1 MLGLVLVPGLLAAG
15 IGTLIFVGL
24 NDLTGL
30 GTFSLSIPGLPV
42 FTHPTG
48 VLFLWAI
55 AMAVVCTFLGSAI
68 RVAGLALQSIVLR
81 NRLIWTPV
89 AGLVIA
95 GAAIAFAELTGKGPE
110 NVLFSGQDALPGLV
124 LNASAWTV
132 GALIVLVLA
141 KTIAYAVSL
150 SGFRGGP
157 IFPAMFIGSAIGV
170 AASHLPGLPLVPS
183 VAMGIG
189 AMCTVMLGLP
199 LTSTLLAVM
208 LFSSDGLSV
217 TPLVIV
223 AVVISYVLSAHLPHR
238 LSDLRRKPT
247 APVDLDLAPADGV

>member
-1 MLGLVLVPGLLAAG
+1 M
-15 IGTLIFVGL
+15 
-24 NDLTGL
+24 
-30 GTFSLSIPGLPV
+30 
-42 FTHPTG
+42 
-48 VLFLWAI
+48 
-55 AMAVVCTFLGSAI
+55 
-68 RVAGLALQSIVLR
+68 
-81 NRLIWTPV
+81 
-89 AGLVIA
+89 
-95 GAAIAFAELTGKGPE
+95 
-110 NVLFSGQDALPGLV
+110 
-124 LNASAWTV
+124 
-132 GALIVLVLA
+132 
-141 KTIAYAVSL
+141 SL

-247 APVDLDLAPADGV
+247 TPVDLDLAPAGGS

>member
-30 GTFSLSIPGLPV
+30 GTFSLSIPRLPV

-81 NRLIWTPV
+81 SRLIWTPV

-247 APVDLDLAPADGV
+247 TPVDLDLAPAGGS